1 MTSHLLACGRDIET
15 GLKRNRTRCMNVQ
28 PSRKSQEQGRRS
40 QEPVVVPATN
50 KGTRKLLP
58 KDFKPIFYQPK
69 QLILQDE
76 REHRYFQLFSD
87 KMAPHLAGYFESDLW
102 SRLVLQACERDM
114 SIRHAI
120 IALAAL
126 KSTSEVVACLGDNQA
141 IRHIDAQTHHHFA
154 LEQYSKAI
162 QSMQK
167 AALDGK
173 QDLRTTLIT
182 CIVIICF
189 ETYSGNYESA
199 TRQTIIGLDLIEAR
213 TEAEQ
218 GNRLKPPSV
227 EEELYNAFARLDI
240 QAMSFI
246 DPRPPARHLILK
258 DVGREQVIAMPEQF
272 SNWKEARMYL
282 SLVGG
287 RMLHFIASI
296 LPDNRSKG
304 CLTFDVSIPLPS
316 EFEDERSMHV
326 QELDRWTNS
335 FRHLKDSITT
345 ETDEDFLAAAGLE
358 LQCITCNF
366 SSAVIRSEGQQYADT
381 KSLMPHFEKMVSLS
395 EAMLTHPRVLA
406 EKTMYAF
413 EMQVICPLYAVAW
426 RCPQRTLRRKA
437 IKLLLDYPRKEALW
451 DSVVVGK
458 LAEWIMG
465 LEEEGL
471 KDEYVPEERRCTGVD
486 IVNFNMLARMAQVRC
501 LVSEKESGAWIRK
514 ETVITW

>member
-1 MTSHLLACGRDIET
+1 
-15 GLKRNRTRCMNVQ
+15 
-28 PSRKSQEQGRRS
+28 
-40 QEPVVVPATN
+40 
-50 KGTRKLLP
+50 
-58 KDFKPIFYQPK
+58 
-69 QLILQDE
+69 
-76 REHRYFQLFSD
+76 
-87 KMAPHLAGYFESDLW
+87 
-102 SRLVLQACERDM
+102 
-114 SIRHAI
+114 
-120 IALAAL
+120 
-126 KSTSEVVACLGDNQA
+126 
-141 IRHIDAQTHHHFA
+141 
-154 LEQYSKAI
+154 
-162 QSMQK
+162 MQK
-167 AALDGK
+167 ATLDGK

-218 GNRLKPPSV
+218 GNRLKPLSV

-358 LQCITCNF
+358 LQVCIKPALFLPFCRE
-366 SSAVIRSEGQQYADT
+366 SSS
-381 KSLMPHFEKMVSLS
+381 
-395 EAMLTHPRVLA
+395 
-406 EKTMYAF
+406 
-413 EMQVICPLYAVAW
+413 
-426 RCPQRTLRRKA
+426 RRA
-437 IKLLLDYPRKEALW
+437 RLLDSSTPQHP
-451 DSVVVGK
+451 
-458 LAEWIMG
+458 
-465 LEEEGL
+465 L
-471 KDEYVPEERRCTGVD
+471 KPPT
-486 IVNFNMLARMAQVRC
+486 NL
-501 LVSEKESGAWIRK
+501 L
-514 ETVITW
+514 